1 MADRYTGRDI
11 VLIAVPLLAALVP
24 MSWLEGAPDVCLIKR
39 VTGRRCWGCGMTR
52 AIASL
57 LRGRFRKAVRYNP
70 RVVIVGPLLGYL
82 WLKELSKR

>member
-24 MSWLEGAPDVCLIKR
+24 MSWLERAPEVCLIKR
-39 VTGRRCWGCGMTR
+39 VTGRPCWGCGMTR

-82 WLKELSKR
+82 WLKELGKR

>member
-24 MSWLEGAPDVCLIKR
+24 MSWLEGAPGVCLIKR
-39 VTGRRCWGCGMTR
+39 VTGRPCWGCGMTR

-57 LRGRFRKAVRYNP
+57 LRGRFRQAVRYNP

-82 WLKELSKR
+82 WLKELRKR

>member
-11 VLIAVPLLAALVP
+11 VLIAVLLLAALVP

-39 VTGRRCWGCGMTR
+39 VTGRPCWGCGMTR

-57 LRGRFRKAVRYNP
+57 LRGRFRQAFRYNP
-70 RVVIVGPLLGYL
+70 RVVIVGP
-82 WLKELSKR
+82 